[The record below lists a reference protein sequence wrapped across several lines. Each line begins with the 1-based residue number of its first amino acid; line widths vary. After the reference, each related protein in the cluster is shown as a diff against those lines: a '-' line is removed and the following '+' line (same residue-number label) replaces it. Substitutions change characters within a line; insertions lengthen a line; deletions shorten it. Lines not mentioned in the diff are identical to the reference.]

1 MARYG
6 GCAILP
12 SGAYH
17 MELPTTVTARDV
29 DAPYVLPLDAV
40 D

>member
-6 GCAILP
+6 GCGLLP

-17 MELPTTVTARDV
+17 LELPTTIPDRRT
-29 DAPYVLPLDAV
+29 DAPKVLPCA
-40 D
+40 